1 MSQNLNNKVLKVH
14 FYKSPT
20 GNEPVRDW
28 QEDLQVKNNSIGSS
42 FDDFLVEE
50 GIADEVEAG
59 AIKKIIAYQLQEA
72 INKKQ
77 LTKTALA
84 SRLDTSRAA
93 VDRLLDPE
101 NESITLSTLKK
112 AANVL
117 GKKLRLELR

>member
-1 MSQNLNNKVLKVH
+1 M
-14 FYKSPT
+14 
-20 GNEPVRDW
+20 
-28 QEDLQVKNNSIGSS
+28 KNNSIGSS
-42 FDDFLVEE
+42 FDDFLIDE

-72 INKKQ
+72 INKKK

-84 SRLDTSRAA
+84 VQLDTSRAA

-101 NESITLSTLKK
+101 NESITLLTLKK